1 MKLQA
6 FVCKLFSRI
15 LDSPIELQLF
25 CSQCCI
31 DHLLSLPVQITT
43 LQHIRM
49 PSQITLMSLASLTV
63 QCSQGECSKRVA
75 LGKLQEHRKRLSCQ
89 GVDSQK
95 EKFLHTPALAE
106 CTLAE
111 VLTAPIHKTPNTTE
125 KKVATHLIRRLMKS
139 TSEIASDDFLSL
151 KTGRQVCMHFTH
163 DLFHAIIDHS
173 IHL

>member
-49 PSQITLMSLASLTV
+49 PSQITLMSLASVTV
-63 QCSQGECSKRVA
+63 QC
-75 LGKLQEHRKRLSCQ
+75 CQ
-89 GVDSQK
+89 GVFKACSCRQASRTQEETVMSGSMLTARKK
-95 EKFLHTPALAE
+95 EKFLHTPVLAE

-111 VLTAPIHKTPNTTE
+111 VLTAPIRHKTTTE
-125 KKVATHLIRRLMKS
+125 RIKKVQPLDHLVRQLMKGWWARRQNLQQ
-139 TSEIASDDFLSL
+139 TNNL
-151 KTGRQVCMHFTH
+151 KLTLQLVCYT
-163 DLFHAIIDHS
+163 
-173 IHL
+173 